1 MKSTTEQ
8 TDTAPAKAKAGKKA
22 SSKKK
27 APRSARNDAREGSK
41 TATILEM
48 LKRPEGAT
56 AKELL
61 KATRSFAARLPFG
74 NGWQENGFDG
84 DVHQG
89 GGRRAQLFAES
100 LRAVVSCCIA
110 PLDFRPATFFVLVDS
125 FCGVSFVVSNPLASA
140 LHKAELASDD
150 AVNVNE
156 DNGEVR
162 RDSLR
167 NAMRLL
173 QPLDSGQSQR
183 SDAPRSTL
191 LSLRPALS

>member
-61 KATRSFAARLPFG
+61 KATR
-74 NGWQENGFDG
+74 WQP
-84 DVHQG
+84 H
-89 GGRRAQLFAES
+89 S
-100 LRAVVSCCIA
+100 LRGFLSGTVGKKMGLTVTSTKGEDGERNYS
-110 PLDFRPATFFVLVDS
+110 L
-125 FCGVSFVVSNPLASA
+125 
-140 LHKAELASDD
+140 KA
-150 AVNVNE
+150 
-156 DNGEVR
+156 
-162 RDSLR
+162 
-167 NAMRLL
+167 
-173 QPLDSGQSQR
+173 
-183 SDAPRSTL
+183 
-191 LSLRPALS
+191 